1 VDRLERDRRWNE
13 RARHETSTQRLDRNW
28 SSLLQELR
36 VVQTG
41 VQVLTGLLLTLP
53 FHDGFEDLR
62 AELRLVYLYTVACSI
77 GATVLL
83 IAPIGIHRL
92 MFRRH
97 RLDIVVLTAH
107 RLAYAGIALLAL
119 TLAGV
124 MVLIFGAVLE
134 LEDGLIAGAVT
145 AVVIVLCWL
154 ALPVA
159 LRLLAGAPADDAP
172 EPAESARLSD
182 RRTGMPGP

>member
-1 VDRLERDRRWNE
+1 MDRLEHDRRWNE
-13 RARHETSTQRLDRNW
+13 DVRNETSVQRLDRNW

-41 VQVLTGLLLTLP
+41 VQLLTGLLLTLP

-62 AELRLVYLYTVACSI
+62 GELRMVYLWTVSCSI
-77 GATVLL
+77 AATVLL

-97 RLDIVVLTAH
+97 RLDVVVQTAH
-107 RLAYAGIALLAL
+107 QLAYAGILLLAL

-124 MVLIFGAVLE
+124 MVLIFGAVLDVE
-134 LEDGLIAGAVT
+134 AGVLAGLIT
-145 AVVIVLCWL
+145 ALGIVGFWIAFPLI
-154 ALPVA
+154 
-159 LRLLAGAPADDAP
+159 LR
-172 EPAESARLSD
+172 ARSQD
-182 RRTGMPGP
+182 

>member
-1 VDRLERDRRWNE
+1 MDRLQRDRRWNE
-13 RARHETSTQRLDRNW
+13 GARHETSAQRLDRNW

-41 VQVLTGLLLTLP
+41 VQLLTGLLLTLP

-62 AELRLVYLYTVACSI
+62 SPLRIVYLCTVSCSI

-83 IAPIGIHRL
+83 IAPIGIHRVL
-92 MFRRH
+92 FRRH
-97 RLDIVVLTAH
+97 RLDVVVGQAH
-107 RLAYAGIALLAL
+107 RLAYAGIVLLAL

-134 LEDGLIAGAVT
+134 PWAGVVAGTVSAVGIAA
-145 AVVIVLCWL
+145 CWL
-154 ALPVA
+154 VFPLS
-159 LRLLAGAPADDAP
+159 LRIRAGSP
-172 EPAESARLSD
+172 ECGGD
-182 RRTGMPGP
+182 GYGPRD

>member
-1 VDRLERDRRWNE
+1 MDRLERDKRWNE
-13 RARHETSTQRLDRNW
+13 DARHETSTQRLDRNW

-41 VQVLTGLLLTLP
+41 VQLLTGLLLTLP

-62 AELRLVYLYTVACSI
+62 SELRIVYLVTVACSI

-97 RLDIVVLTAH
+97 RLDVVVATAH
-107 RLAYAGIALLAL
+107 RLAYAGIFLLAL
-119 TLAGV
+119 TLSGV
-124 MVLIFGAVLE
+124 MVLIFGAVLD
-134 LEDGLIAGAVT
+134 LTAGIVAGMVT
-145 AVVIVLCWL
+145 AAGIAICWL
-154 ALPVA
+154 ALPLA
-159 LRLLAGAPADDAP
+159 LRSR
-172 EPAESARLSD
+172 AESPAQHTPAVR
-182 RRTGMPGP
+182 

>member
-1 VDRLERDRRWNE
+1 MDRLESDRRWNE
-13 RARHETSTQRLDRNW
+13 DARGETSMQRLDRNW

-41 VQVLTGLLLTLP
+41 VQLLTGLLLTLP

-62 AELRLVYLYTVACSI
+62 MELRIVYLITVSCSI

-97 RLDIVVLTAH
+97 RLDIVVMTAH
-107 RLAYAGIALLAL
+107 RLAYAGILLLAL
-119 TLAGV
+119 TLSGV
-124 MVLIFGAVLE
+124 MVLIFGAVLD
-134 LEDGLIAGAVT
+134 LWAGTLAGLVT
-145 AVVIVLCWL
+145 ALAIVAFWL
-154 ALPVA
+154 ALPLA
-159 LRLLAGAPADDAP
+159 LRVGAG
-172 EPAESARLSD
+172 EPDGQS
-182 RRTGMPGP
+182 G

>member
-1 VDRLERDRRWNE
+1 MDRLESDRRWNE
-13 RARHETSTQRLDRNW
+13 DARNETSVQRLDRNW

-41 VQVLTGLLLTLP
+41 VQLLTGLLLTLP

-62 AELRLVYLYTVACSI
+62 GELRIVYLCTVSCSI
-77 GATVLL
+77 AATVLL

-97 RLDIVVLTAH
+97 RLDIVVHTAH
-107 RLAYAGIALLAL
+107 QLAYAGILMLAL

-124 MVLIFGAVLE
+124 MVLIFGAVL
-134 LEDGLIAGAVT
+134 DVAAGVIAGLLT
-145 AVVIVLCWL
+145 ALGIVAFWV
-154 ALPVA
+154 ALPLW
-159 LRLLAGAPADDAP
+159 LRRN
-172 EPAESARLSD
+172 AER
-182 RRTGMPGP
+182 PQQ